1 MRTICLATNN
11 RHKVEELQELLKDH
25 FIIRTLEDIG
35 CNEDIPETADTFEG
49 NSLQKA
55 RFVFDKYRIDCIAD
69 DSGLE
74 VMALGGEPGVFSA
87 RYAGEHG
94 NHEANMDKLLKKME
108 GITDRTARFR
118 TSVTLILNG
127 EVYQFDGIV
136 NGLLTEVK
144 TGNGGFG
151 YDPLFVP
158 DGYNRT
164 FAQMSLEEK
173 NPISHRGRAIHDLIG
188 FLNTIS

>member
-1 MRTICLATNN
+1 
-11 RHKVEELQELLKDH
+11 
-25 FIIRTLEDIG
+25 
-35 CNEDIPETADTFEG
+35 
-49 NSLQKA
+49 
-55 RFVFDKYRIDCIAD
+55 
-69 DSGLE
+69 
-74 VMALGGEPGVFSA
+74 
-87 RYAGEHG
+87 
-94 NHEANMDKLLKKME
+94 MDKLLKKME
-108 GITDRTARFR
+108 GITDRKARFR

-136 NGLLTEVK
+136 NGHLTEVK